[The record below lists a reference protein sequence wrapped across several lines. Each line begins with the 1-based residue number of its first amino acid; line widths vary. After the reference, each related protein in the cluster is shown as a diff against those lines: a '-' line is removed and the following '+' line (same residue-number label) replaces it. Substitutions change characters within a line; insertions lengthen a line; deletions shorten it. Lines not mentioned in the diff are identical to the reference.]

1 MSKHFYSLILA
12 LTCSLAWGQTDTSSL
27 LLPPPS
33 NSIPVGDMGA
43 HRFFVVNQGTSSSQP
58 LEIPIN
64 DTSIAKAGNL
74 KSIMDSTASGS
85 QSRSKPHSKS
95 FESSVKGLQFI
106 KSGQPY
112 DSKENAK
119 WNGS

>member
-1 MSKHFYSLILA
+1 MSKHFYSLLLA

-64 DTSIAKAGNL
+64 DTSIAKAGDPKN
-74 KSIMDSTASGS
+74 IMDSTASVG
-85 QSRSKPHSKS
+85 QSRSQPHPKS

-106 KSGQPY
+106 KSNQPY

>member
-1 MSKHFYSLILA
+1 MSKHFYSLLLA

-33 NSIPVGDMGA
+33 NSIPVGDMGT
-43 HRFFVVNQGTSSSQP
+43 HRFFVVNQGAISSNP

-64 DTSIAKAGNL
+64 DISTAKAGDPKN
-74 KSIMDSTASGS
+74 IMDSNASTG
-85 QSRSKPHSKS
+85 QSRSRPYPKT

-106 KSGQPY
+106 KSSQPY
-112 DSKENAK
+112 DSKENPK

>member
-1 MSKHFYSLILA
+1 MSKHFYSLLLA

-43 HRFFVVNQGTSSSQP
+43 HRFFVVNQGASSSQP

-64 DTSIAKAGNL
+64 DTSIAKAGDPKN
-74 KSIMDSTASGS
+74 IIDSTASVG
-85 QSRSKPHSKS
+85 QSRSQPHSKS

-106 KSGQPY
+106 KSNQPY